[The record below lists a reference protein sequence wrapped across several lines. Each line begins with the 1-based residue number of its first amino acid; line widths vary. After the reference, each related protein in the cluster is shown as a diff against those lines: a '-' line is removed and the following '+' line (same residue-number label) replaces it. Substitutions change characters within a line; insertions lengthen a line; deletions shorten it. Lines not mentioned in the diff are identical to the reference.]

1 VAHVWVSLG
10 QDLAMFRRIFSH
22 ENLYALLLCLLLIAI
37 LVMTTSQAP
46 VWIYQGF

>member
-1 VAHVWVSLG
+1 ML
-10 QDLAMFRRIFSH
+10 RRIFSR